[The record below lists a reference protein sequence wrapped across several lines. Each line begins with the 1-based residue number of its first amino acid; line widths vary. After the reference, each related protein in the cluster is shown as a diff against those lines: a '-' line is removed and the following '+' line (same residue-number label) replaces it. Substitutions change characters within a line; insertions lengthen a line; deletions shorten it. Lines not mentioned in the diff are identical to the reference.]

1 MAKESGFADRQKKR
15 GTVSGMIS
23 PEVKKALKDE
33 AGQGADIQ
41 AEERVRPS
49 FGAQLDELV
58 THGVKKE
65 VKNKRVSFLMY
76 PSVYEAFGAKCEEL
90 QKATGKRVTKND
102 VLNRLIA
109 GYCGIEIE

>member
-15 GTVSGMIS
+15 GTASGMIS
-23 PEVKKALKDE
+23 PEVKKAVKGE
-33 AGQGADIQ
+33 AGQGADAQ
-41 AEERVRPS
+41 PEKKGKPS
-49 FGAQLDELV
+49 FEVQLDELV
-58 THGVKKE
+58 THGLKKE
-65 VKNKRVSFLMY
+65 VKNKRVSFLLY
-76 PSVYEAFGAKCEEL
+76 PSVYEAFGAKCDEL